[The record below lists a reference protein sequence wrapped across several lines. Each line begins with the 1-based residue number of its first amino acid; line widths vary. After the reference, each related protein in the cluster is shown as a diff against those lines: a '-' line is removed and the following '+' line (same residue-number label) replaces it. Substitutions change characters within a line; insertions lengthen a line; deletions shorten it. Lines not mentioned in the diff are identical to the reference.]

1 VRSVLFALAL
11 VGFELTSPRA
21 FAIGGP
27 AIVPSRP
34 SPPSLSSPAGPPP
47 VRGELDPNM
56 VARVIRSHMGE
67 VKGCYERALAGQP
80 DLAGRVT
87 LHFTINLAGQVES
100 ADVESSTIDSQPV
113 EVCILWAAR
122 QWHFSKPV
130 GGPVDVSFPFVFSS
144 NNPPDLRGGQSI
156 GGGRIDI
163 RRLDARLF
171 VHQTHDAG
179 GTPANGLIAITD
191 KGLLL
196 VDTGWNDAQTE
207 AILDWGRAYLKR
219 DWVGAVITHDH
230 ADRDGGVGAL
240 LRRGIPVAALDLT
253 VKKLA
258 ARGIR
263 SVAVLFTTEAVS
275 MADPRG
281 FEAYYPGRGHAPDNI
296 VVAFPWSNVLFGGC
310 LVKAPEAAELGFT
323 GDADLASWVEALRR
337 VGARYAK
344 MPTIVPGHGAVEG
357 ATIQHT
363 LDLLGER
370 LKAGNASPPK

>member
-1 VRSVLFALAL
+1 M
-11 VGFELTSPRA
+11 SPRA

-27 AIVPSRP
+27 AIVPSPPFQP
-34 SPPSLSSPAGPPP
+34 SPSSPSPSRLPP
-47 VRGELDPNM
+47 VGGELDPNM
-56 VARVIRSHMGE
+56 VARVIRSRLGE

-87 LHFTINLAGQVES
+87 LHFTINLAGQVENAS
-100 ADVESSTIDSQPV
+100 VESSTIDSQPV
-113 EVCILWAAR
+113 EVCILGAAK
-122 QWHFSKPV
+122 QWPFSKPI
-130 GGPVDVSFPFVFSS
+130 GGPVDVSFPFVFRS
-144 NNPPDLRGGQSI
+144 NPPVDLRGGQAI

-163 RRLDARLF
+163 TRLDARLF
-171 VHQTHDAG
+171 VHQTHDAS

-207 AILDWGRAYLKR
+207 AILDWGRAYLKQ

-240 LRRGIPVAALDLT
+240 LRRRIPVAALDLT

-296 VVAFPWSNVLFGGC
+296 VVAFPWSNILFGGC

-344 MPTIVPGHGAVEG
+344 MPAIVPGHGAVEG

-370 LKAGNASPPK
+370 LRRER